1 MSVHAFLRRSAELP
15 GRGRLA
21 ACRAGDAA
29 LAAARRAVSTAALP
43 WPHEGQASVLV
54 EGVGSLGTVGEQIPV
69 PIASLTKVM
78 TAYVVLRE
86 HPLGPGDS
94 GPVVR
99 ADRAAARESG
109 SAVESVVPVEEGQ
122 EFSLRQLLAYLLIPS
137 GNNIARLLARWTAGS
152 EAAFVRRMNE
162 AAAELGM
169 ARTTFTGS
177 CGMDTGN
184 TSTAE
189 DLLLLARTVMR
200 DEVFR
205 TIVATPSVRLPGDL
219 GEARTTNR
227 LLGRYGVVG
236 LKTGTSTPA
245 GGNVLWAAYADVG
258 GTRRLVLGAVL
269 AQRSGCS
276 PVRARAAVWAHSRR
290 LVEAVQHAP
299 LDALARPRPCATAAA
314 PSPVPPTRVARRNAG
329 TGGPVALS
337 GRGRA
342 G

>member
-1 MSVHAFLRRSAELP
+1 MSVPALIRRSAELP

-29 LAAARRAVSTAALP
+29 LAAARRAVSAEPLP
-43 WPHEGQASVLV
+43 WPYEGQASVEI
-54 EGVGSLGTVGEQIPV
+54 EGIGCLGTVGEQRPV
-69 PIASLTKVM
+69 PIASITKVM

-86 HPLGPGDS
+86 HPLGPRDP
-94 GPVVR
+94 GPAIRV
-99 ADRAAARESG
+99 DRAAARESG
-109 SAVESVVPVEEGQ
+109 STIESVVPVEEGQ
-122 EFSLRQLLAYLLIPS
+122 EFPLRQLLEYMLIPS

-162 AAAELGM
+162 AAAALGM
-169 ARTTFTGS
+169 TRTRFTSS

-184 TSTAE
+184 ISTAV
-189 DLLLLARTVMR
+189 DLLVLARTVMR

-205 TIVATPSVRLPGDL
+205 NIVATPSVRLPGGR

-227 LLGRYGVVG
+227 LLGRHGVAG

-245 GGNVLWAAYADVG
+245 GGNVLWAAYKEVDG
-258 GTRRLVLGAVL
+258 SRNLVLGAVL
-269 AQRSGCS
+269 AQRSGRS

-290 LVEAVQHAP
+290 LVAAVQRAP
-299 LDALARPRPCATAAA
+299 LDELAALGAAA
-314 PSPVPPTRVARRNAG
+314 PPSLTQPTPDAERGPVRGAA
-329 TGGPVALS
+329 VALS

>member
-1 MSVHAFLRRSAELP
+1 MSVQQFLRRSAELP

-29 LAAARRAVSTAALP
+29 VAAAHRAVSTTALP
-43 WPHEGQASVLV
+43 WPHEGQASVEV
-54 EGVGSLGTVGEQIPV
+54 EGVGGLGTVGEQIPV

-94 GPVVR
+94 GPLVR
-99 ADRAAARESG
+99 VDRAAARESG
-109 SAVESVVPVEEGQ
+109 STVESVVPVEEGQ
-122 EFSLRQLLAYLLIPS
+122 EFPLRQLLAYMLIPS

-162 AAAELGM
+162 AAADLGM

-184 TSTAE
+184 TSTAV
-189 DLLLLARTVMR
+189 DLLVLARAVMR

-205 TIVATPSVRLPGDL
+205 TIVATPSVRLPGDR

-227 LLGRYGVVG
+227 LLGRHGVVG

-269 AQRSGCS
+269 AQRTGCS

-290 LVEAVQHAP
+290 LVQAVQHAP
-299 LDALARPRPCATAAA
+299 LDALATPRPSTPA
-314 PSPVPPTRVARRNAG
+314 VPPSRTPPVRDAGRG
-329 TGGPVALS
+329 TGPGGTVALS